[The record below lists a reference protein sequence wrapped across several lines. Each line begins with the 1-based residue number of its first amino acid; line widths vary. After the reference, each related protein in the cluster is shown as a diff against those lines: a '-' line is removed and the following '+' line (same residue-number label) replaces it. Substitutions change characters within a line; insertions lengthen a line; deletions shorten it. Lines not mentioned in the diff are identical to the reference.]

1 MILSKEEGEEMSTFG
16 QATRKR
22 FEQLRKQGQDVIKI
36 ATEVAEGATIAAIE
50 RATELTPP
58 NGAAISGVNTR
69 TGEMAQAWST
79 DSVTSPIVSDGHVK
93 TILGNNQQYASY
105 VNDGH
110 RMHKHFVPGLH
121 IDKQGHTIYY
131 DGKEEGGIMVGTK
144 TGYVKGLYMK
154 QAAIGRYKNV
164 VKKELDKRIRE
175 NFQ

>member
-58 NGAAISGVNTR
+58 HSANISGVNTR
-69 TGEMAQAWST
+69 ENGMAQSWEE
-79 DSVTSPIVSDGHVK
+79 DSISSPIVSAGYIK
-93 TILGNNQQYASY
+93 TILGNNKMYASY

-110 RMHKHFVPGLH
+110 DMNEHFVPGLH

-131 DGKEEGGIMVGTK
+131 DDKEEGGIMVGTK
-144 TGYVKGLYMK
+144 TKYVKGLYMK
-154 QAAIGRYKNV
+154 QAAIGRYKNL